1 MLMEGASIR
10 CIAGHFD
17 GGMHDW
23 PSKEEK
29 NSESALKSGRF
40 AQLRGH
46 WAYKEEHKISGD
58 LGALQAAVAA
68 LQAKMED
75 RQDE

>member
-1 MLMEGASIR
+1 MLMQGASIR

-23 PSKEEK
+23 PSEEEK
-29 NSESALKSGRF
+29 NSESALKSGRL

-46 WAYKEEHKISGD
+46 WAT
-58 LGALQAAVAA
+58 
-68 LQAKMED
+68 
-75 RQDE
+75 

>member
-1 MLMEGASIR
+1 MLKEGARIR

-23 PSKEEK
+23 PSEEEK

-46 WAYKEEHKISGD
+46 WANKR
-58 LGALQAAVAA
+58 LQANIACLSKQNSANA
-68 LQAKMED
+68 HG
-75 RQDE
+75 